1 MFRSDIATWVT
12 TGKINTVNDV
22 QPGALVADAVAP
34 RFQGVLGK
42 IFAVENAE
50 AVKLSDTTIGTLRGG
65 LYQYVKLAAVT
76 VARGEI
82 LFWSDLDDYIVTNV
96 GDVDLTEGQIA
107 GICLNVISSGQYGF
121 IQTGG
126 LASVQFRASVTSAVL
141 QNSVYQLTT
150 TATADA
156 IADATAVIN
165 GGAVGLKSYIGTAAT
180 LPANGA
186 ISLVHL
192 RNIMLNL

>member
-1 MFRSDIATWVT
+1 MFRTDIATWVT

-22 QPGALVADAVAP
+22 EPGALVADPVAP
-34 RFQGVLGK
+34 RFKGVLGK

-50 AVKLSDTTIGTLRGG
+50 ALKLSATATGTLRGG
-65 LYQYVKLAAVT
+65 LYQYVKLANVT

-107 GICLNVISSGQYGF
+107 GICLNVISANQYGF
-121 IQTGG
+121 IQVGG
-126 LASVQFRASVTSAVL
+126 IASVLFRASVTSKVN

-165 GGAVGLKSYIGTAAT
+165 GGAVGLKSFIGTALEAPTDGGIT
-180 LPANGA
+180 LVA
-186 ISLVHL
+186 L